1 MIRAETH
8 TRSMQAK
15 ASTPQGGGVKI
26 VNFQNARIGARLR
39 VSGCGTPLPSRRP
52 CSDLAKLNLEVRL
65 SAPKKRCMCATRR
78 IASASRGVMPFHVPN

>member
-8 TRSMQAK
+8 TRSMHA
-15 ASTPQGGGVKI
+15 PQGDGVKI

-39 VSGCGTPLPSRRP
+39 VSGCGMPLPSRRP

-65 SAPKKRCMCATRR
+65 SAPKKRCV
-78 IASASRGVMPFHVPN
+78 GVGEQ

>member
-8 TRSMQAK
+8 TRSMHAT
-15 ASTPQGGGVKI
+15 AAQGGGVKI

-39 VSGCGTPLPSRRP
+39 VSGCGMPLPSRRP

-65 SAPKKRCMCATRR
+65 SAPKKRCV
-78 IASASRGVMPFHVPN
+78 GVGEQ